1 MDTQSTYL
9 QWYAFWAIIF
19 KRENCH
25 MDTMKL
31 TAKEENCQKLIS
43 EKPKMIH
50 HKYLQCPVL
59 ACQQHCNF
67 TTKGNVIL
75 SGKSTLSISWPPTL
89 DPH

>member
-31 TAKEENCQKLIS
+31 TAKEEIVRS
-43 EKPKMIH
+43 
-50 HKYLQCPVL
+50 
-59 ACQQHCNF
+59 
-67 TTKGNVIL
+67 
-75 SGKSTLSISWPPTL
+75 
-89 DPH
+89 